1 MSQKGHGYLTAQE
14 FISLLDGLISKNTF
28 YKGIKEG
35 QIPHIRIGKKIF
47 VRKDALSNMEVTRGD
62 DSNE

>member
-1 MSQKGHGYLTAQE
+1 MSQEGHDYLTAQE

-47 VRKDALSNMEVTRGD
+47 VRKDALSQMEVTRGD
-62 DSNE
+62 ECNE

>member
-1 MSQKGHGYLTAQE
+1 MSQEGHGYLTAQE

-28 YKGIKEG
+28 YKGIEEG
-35 QIPHIRIGKKIF
+35 QITHIRIGKKIF
-47 VRKDALSNMEVTRGD
+47 VRKDALSNMEVTRGG

>member
-1 MSQKGHGYLTAQE
+1 MSQEGHNYISAPE
-14 FISLLDGLISKNTF
+14 FINSLDGLISKNTF

-47 VRKDALSNMEVTRGD
+47 VRKDALSQMEVTRGD
-62 DSNE
+62 ECNE

>member
-62 DSNE
+62 ESNE